1 MGFGTEVREIILDVN
16 GKNSIEEIRK
26 IEQSLKDATKR
37 RDELQNK
44 GVLDKEEGRKL
55 RELNKTIANNNAALK
70 RMGSTADDVE
80 RAIDH
85 LSSESVKDL
94 KRVQSTIERLL
105 ESGKIGRGTEDWK
118 KMEEALRQV
127 RGELKDVEEAQ
138 KAVTKATEETLSL
151 KDRIAEWGQK
161 WVGVTTV
168 FTEGKNLLEE
178 FIAKAGEYVQAYA
191 DMEEQMS
198 GTRKFTGMSEE
209 DVKSLNEAF
218 KKMDTR
224 TGRDKLN
231 ELAQEAGRLGKNTKE
246 AVEGYVKAADVIN
259 VALDDLGNGAT
270 QTLAKLTDIFGV
282 EEQLGTEQALLS
294 VGSVINELSQNCTA
308 SAPYLA
314 DFAQRMAGV
323 GAQAK
328 MTIPEIMGFGAVLDS
343 QGQAVEMSASALSKL
358 VSDLFKDTEK
368 IAKATGIPLQELN
381 DALSKSTNEGL
392 MLLLEKLNEKGGFD
406 KLAPVFEEMGESGV
420 RATRVLSVLAG
431 KIDEVRA
438 QQEVAT
444 EAFAEGKSVLDEYG
458 IFNST
463 TQAALDRMKNKI
475 QELRIEL
482 GEKLMPT
489 FEIVT
494 NVGYGFFW
502 LITKTIGFIAPN
514 IKTILA
520 LAGAWTTYAVAVNWA
535 TVKSVTLTAAT
546 RALTIVQKG
555 LGAVIGTVRIAVL
568 ALNVAYQFLTK
579 GLVAAKVAN
588 DALKAAMSKTP
599 WGLVAMVIAS
609 VVGLIIE
616 YTSSTDKATEATNRE
631 AQAIRDLKTRIAE
644 EESELKRLR
653 DAILK
658 AKEGSQERLDLIKEW
673 NSKYGQYMNQLLT
686 EKSTTN
692 DVAAAYE
699 RVNTALRQKAI
710 LEAKEKWMK
719 ENVDKRTGWE
729 IQKLADFGDSQKGAK
744 VDISTKDMK
753 DFVEGMMGKGKSL
766 NTVLKEAK
774 DKIDL
779 EFYIYTTRYVE
790 DATKAERN
798 ELKKVKD
805 SVEAYIRQAF
815 TRANAEKRGEEI
827 FAPYM
832 EEITDAPAAYAAGT
846 GADGGGGTVSG
857 SANHGGATGDGG
869 SNTPAPDPEEEKKK
883 ELEKRRKAI
892 EEETKAEKIMA
903 EWRYRIGLDDYTTY
917 QNALLDIEEK
927 GYEKQKNLYE
937 EGTVEWREM
946 ENKRL
951 EVLAKKHGQEQEK
964 SLKELDAEE
973 KKEIAATEEKYLKM
987 ETTTEEKEEELNKI
1001 KLKYLKKRQET
1012 AERYGD
1018 KEKAADFLA
1027 QYQEES
1033 DKQLKEKREKFMQEW
1048 QELTEKYVTETEKET
1063 MTSELAA
1070 AEKLANELGLS
1081 EEQKQKLLDGIRKKY
1096 KKNAEEEAVEMIDGG
1111 DDPVVAKMMALKD
1124 ATDMLHKHLEDGTAC
1139 WEDYAAVACASLDV
1153 IMEGA
1158 KQVSAL
1164 MAANAELETAKVEKR
1179 YDKEIEA
1186 AKKAGKD
1193 TTKLEEQKEKE
1204 VNAIKKREAKRQM
1217 GIDIAE
1223 AILNT
1228 AKSISKTLA
1237 ELGATP
1243 WGLAMAAVA
1252 ATMGAIQTATIVK
1265 QAQAKI
1271 EGYYEGGFTGGKDY
1285 RREAGVVHEGE
1296 FVANHKAV
1304 NNPALGPMF
1313 QLLDAAQRAN
1323 VVGSLT
1329 AEDVSRTLP
1338 GTVGSNGGTQV
1349 VVKEDGSTR
1358 QSIERLNEMLDSGI
1372 EAYVVLDGERGLA
1385 AQEKRYE
1392 RMMKRR

>member
-1 MGFGTEVREIILDVN
+1 M
-16 GKNSIEEIRK
+16 KKK
-26 IEQSLKDATKR
+26 IEDYRAS
-37 RDELQNK
+37 
-44 GVLDKEEGRKL
+44 LDKAVQSKKELLDARAASQRTDWTKEEKKNL
-55 RELNKTIANNNAALK
+55 NEYNKTIRESTKQLK
-70 RMGSTADDVE
+70 EMGSTADEVE
-80 RAIDH
+80 LAIDTM
-85 LSSESVKDL
+85 STAGVKDL
-94 KRVQSTIERLL
+94 KRLKATLEKFLEDGKVERGSA
-105 ESGKIGRGTEDWK
+105 EWGKV
-118 KMEEALRQV
+118 EEALRAV
-127 RGELKDVEEAQ
+127 NGELEDLREAQ
-138 KAVTKATEETLSL
+138 KAVKEVQEEITEATEKTLSL
-151 KDRIAEWGQK
+151 KDRIAAWGTR

-168 FTEGKNLLEE
+168 LTQGKRVFDE

-191 DMEEQMS
+191 DMDEQMS
-198 GTRKFTGMSEE
+198 GTRKFTGLSEE

-420 RATRVLSVLAG
+420 RATQVLSVLAG

-463 TQAALDRMKNKI
+463 VQAKLDKNKKEI
-475 QELRIEL
+475 EELRIEIGEHLQPILLAAQSTLLTGVDILKWAGGVVWKLRGYLIPLAAAVVTYQL
-482 GEKLMPT
+482 GMVRATIATKTGSLVMGT
-489 FEIVT
+489 FNLIIKAVT
-494 NVGYGFFW
+494 VAWRILSTAMKSNPWTALASLVMSATTA
-502 LITKTIGFIAPN
+502 LIT
-514 IKTILA
+514 
-520 LAGAWTTYAVAVNWA
+520 WTVM
-535 TVKSVTLTAAT
+535 
-546 RALTIVQKG
+546 
-555 LGAVIGTVRIAVL
+555 LG
-568 ALNVAYQFLTK
+568 K
-579 GLVAAKVAN
+579 AN
-588 DALKAAMSKTP
+588 DEEERASKITRS
-599 WGLVAMVIAS
+599 LDS
-609 VVGLIIE
+609 
-616 YTSSTDKATEATNRE
+616 
-631 AQAIRDLKTRIAE
+631 AIKDLNTRTAE

-653 DAILK
+653 DAILN
-658 AKEGSQERLDLIKEW
+658 AKKGSQERLDLIKEW

-686 EKSTTN
+686 EKSN
-692 DVAAAYE
+692 ANAVAAAYE

-729 IQKLADFGDSQKGAK
+729 IQRLADFGDSQNGAK

-753 DFVEGMMGKGKSL
+753 DLVEGMMGKGKSL

-779 EFYIYTTRYVE
+779 EFYRYTTRFVG
-790 DATKAERN
+790 DATKTERK
-798 ELKKVKD
+798 ELEKVKKSAED
-805 SVEAYIRQAF
+805 YIRQAF
-815 TRANAEKRGEEI
+815 ARATAERKGEEI

-832 EEITDAPAAYAAGT
+832 EDITDAPATDAAVT
-846 GADGGGGTVSG
+846 GADGGGGTG
-857 SANHGGATGDGG
+857 SANHGGATGGGG

-1070 AEKLANELGLS
+1070 AETLANELGLS

-1096 KKNAEEEAVEMIDGG
+1096 KKNAKEEAVEMIDGG
-1111 DDPVVAKMMALKD
+1111 DDPVVAKMKSLKD
-1124 ATDMLHKHLEDGTAC
+1124 ATDMLHKHLEDGTAG
-1139 WEDYAAVACASLDV
+1139 WEDYAAVACCSLDL

-1217 GIDIAE
+1217 GIDIAD

-1271 EGYYEGGFTGGKDY
+1271 EGYYEGGFTGGRDY

-1349 VVKEDGSTR
+1349 VVKEDGITR